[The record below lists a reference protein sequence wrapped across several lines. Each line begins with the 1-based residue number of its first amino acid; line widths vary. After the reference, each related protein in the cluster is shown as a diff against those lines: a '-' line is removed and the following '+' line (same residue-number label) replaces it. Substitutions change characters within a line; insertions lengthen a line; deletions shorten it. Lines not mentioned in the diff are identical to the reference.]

1 MLPTLAVLV
10 VLVCGGAASVALLPP
25 GTASLPLRVASVF
38 GLGYALVALLSS
50 LLVLGHVLTEWVTG
64 IALAVAVAGLAA
76 VAIRQ
81 AGLRAGARALAGE
94 ARTAGLAGLL
104 GLASVAAIAAARLG
118 VPRNSLAGGW
128 RYWSDGLEIADL
140 GHIPSRTL
148 QWGAFHP
155 PAISKLA
162 ANAYNATLSFGLL
175 HHPYDAMAASL
186 WLSAAGLAAGLWALG
201 WELGLRWAAPAL
213 ALAGLVGQPW
223 PGGLRFDSTIAYK
236 LQFFENEDIGR
247 MCALVAV
254 ALAIA
259 AVRGETGRRRAVAA
273 GAVLGAAAL
282 SHLVPTLVM
291 AALLTAYA
299 VGHGLLERRVRT
311 AAVALAT
318 TLAVAAAVTGGALL
332 VAGGD
337 IGLGGASGGHYTLY
351 EGRYDPTAA
360 LLGKLTPPKPKHTQ
374 RFYTSPRDV
383 FSADFTRATFLRP
396 TTLAVAA
403 ALAAMLGLAAV
414 AWLLGGPQVRA
425 ALAAAAGLELLLVA
439 AALAFSFHYAYYIQ
453 ATFGTRRL
461 FDYASLPLLL
471 AGAAALEAA
480 ISRLPSGGGR
490 WPLAATALVLAGAL
504 AYTGLPGLR
513 SGFGTGIP
521 SSDLVT
527 AARLDTSCDSR
538 LLTPFTT
545 RGSFQA
551 LTGRTAV
558 REGLAVFLR
567 PSILTQAL
575 AVQRAAA
582 SFYADPAANAGVL
595 RSLAIDDVLAYRSSQ
610 PALDRLPQL
619 RRTGIVGDVVAYR
632 VLGPR
637 QPAARPAQA
646 AGYPCSEGSG

>member
-38 GLGYALVALLSS
+38 GLGYALIALLSG
-50 LLVLGHVLTEWVTG
+50 LLVLAQVLTEWLAG
-64 IALAVAVAGLAA
+64 IALAASVAGLAVVA
-76 VAIRQ
+76 VRR
-81 AGLRAGARALAGE
+81 AGLRAGGRALAGE
-94 ARTAGLAGLL
+94 ARAAGLAGLL

-140 GHIPSRTL
+140 GRIPSRTL

-162 ANAYNATLSFGLL
+162 ANAYNATLSFGLV

-201 WELGLRWAAPAL
+201 WELGLRRAAPAL

-236 LQFFENEDIGR
+236 LQFFEDEDVGR
-247 MCALVAV
+247 MCAVVAV
-254 ALAIA
+254 ALTIA
-259 AVRGETGRRRAVAA
+259 AVRGEAGRRRAVTA
-273 GAVLGAAAL
+273 GAMLGAAAL

-291 AALLTAYA
+291 AALMTAFA
-299 VGHGLLERRVRT
+299 VGHGLLDRRLRA

-318 TLAVAAAVTGGALL
+318 TLAVAAAVTGGGLL
-332 VAGGD
+332 IAGGD

-360 LLGKLTPPKPKHTQ
+360 LLGKLTPPRPKRT
-374 RFYTSPRDV
+374 RWFYTSPRDV
-383 FSADFTRATFLRP
+383 LSADFTRATFLP
-396 TTLAVAA
+396 SNAVPVAVV
-403 ALAAMLGLAAV
+403 LAAMLGLAAL
-414 AWLLGGPQVRA
+414 AGLLGGPQVRT
-425 ALAAAAGLELLLVA
+425 ALAAAVGLELLLVA
-439 AALAFSFHYAYYIQ
+439 AAMAFSFHYAYYIQ

-480 ISRLPSGGGR
+480 ISRLPGGDGR
-490 WPLAATALVLAGAL
+490 RPLAAAALVLAAAL
-504 AYTGLPGLR
+504 AYTGVTGLR

-521 SSDLVT
+521 SPDLVT
-527 AARLDTSCDSR
+527 AAARDTPCNSR

-545 RGSFQA
+545 RGTFQA

-595 RSLAIDDVLAYRSSQ
+595 RSLAIDDVLAYRSAQ

-619 RRTGIVGDVVAYR
+619 RRTGTVGDVVAYR

-637 QPAARPAQA
+637 RPAARPAQA
-646 AGYPCSEGSG
+646 AGYPCSGGP